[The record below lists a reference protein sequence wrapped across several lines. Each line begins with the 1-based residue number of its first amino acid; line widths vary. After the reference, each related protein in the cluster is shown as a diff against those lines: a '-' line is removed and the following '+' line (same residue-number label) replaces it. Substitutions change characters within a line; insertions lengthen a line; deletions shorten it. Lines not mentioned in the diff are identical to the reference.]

1 MQWRRSEGKGF
12 SFSFE
17 EGKRLLETQEYH
29 VAILDIM
36 GVKGY
41 ALLDVAN
48 QVGTPALIV
57 SPGIPPCE
65 GRIT

>member
-1 MQWRRSEGKGF
+1 M
-12 SFSFE
+12 
-17 EGKRLLETQEYH
+17 
-29 VAILDIM
+29 AILDIM